1 LQGNPLNARTEIVVT
16 EQPSA
21 RPARVGG
28 SPAFIAAHGI
38 TAKTGLAFEH
48 AFTLARLVLD
58 EGGGPVP
65 CRGKNAMIKKPAEK
79 ALMELGLI
87 SVEGSSEFTQRAYLE
102 LSIDGR
108 ISELLD
114 AKFSGVKIT
123 PVRVAERAKWA
134 ATATQEAF
142 NLVGACLVN

>member
-1 LQGNPLNARTEIVVT
+1 VS
-16 EQPSA
+16 EQPAA

-28 SPAFIAAHGI
+28 SPAFIAAHEI
-38 TAKTGLAFEH
+38 RAKTGLAFEH
-48 AFTLARLVLD
+48 AFALARLVLD

-65 CRGKNAMIKKPAEK
+65 CRGRNAMIKKPAEK
-79 ALMELGLI
+79 ALGELGLI
-87 SVEGSSEFTQRAYLE
+87 SVDASSEFTQRVYLE

-123 PVRVAERAKWA
+123 PVHAAEQAKWA
-134 ATATQEAF
+134 AVATQAAF
-142 NLVGACLVN
+142 DLVGACLSARPD